1 MSTRRIQATLNDDV
15 VEALELRARANN
27 RSFSE
32 ELALQIHSRSPRAER
47 LAQMQADVIAFI
59 TDLDAELVELKEATA
74 KQFLRE
80 RLQTQE
86 QIRQVEQLARGALN
100 MTERVTV
107 AQLSVWTGENWDTKT
122 AADVGKALKQ
132 FSLERGDDPSASE
145 NKVPHP
151 IYISINSY
159 KPAIVREWLALQG
172 QPIPTQLKYL
182 ESPAANDSSFFKGQL
197 PEAK

>member
-1 MSTRRIQATLNDDV
+1 MSTRRIQATLSDEV

-32 ELALQIHSRSPRAER
+32 ELALQIHSRSPRVER

-159 KPAIVREWLALQG
+159 KPSIVREWLSSQG
-172 QPIPTQLKYL
+172 QLIPAQLRYL
-182 ESPAANDSSFFKGQL
+182 ESPPGHDSSFFRAQL